1 MTWGLSSYETRFRW
15 IAALWA
21 ILMTIWCMSPLPWRI
36 RLMGGGVWIAITV
49 LASIRFAWWRP
60 RSARDVPIF
69 LSMGAVSDVVTDA
82 HPAART
88 VRPSELEALI
98 RNLLSAGYRF
108 QTAREALTAP
118 ARKAVALVIDGGT
131 RDVLTVLL
139 PLLRRLGVKATCCVP
154 HHETGDPAY
163 LKPLELQEVA
173 RSGMVEF
180 GGRLEAAADSGA
192 LHDILTRNR
201 DWLTGILGTLPYV
214 CLYPECLR
222 KDATLHAEL
231 QEAGYH
237 AALFETAK
245 THPTVA
251 APFAIPCRAL
261 PRGLRHW
268 QAYLLATR
276 GRWRAF

>member
-15 IAALWA
+15 VAALWA
-21 ILMTIWCMSPLPWRI
+21 ILMTVWCMSPLPWRV
-36 RLMGGGVWIAITV
+36 RLIGGAVWVAISV
-49 LASIRFAWWRP
+49 LASVRFAWWRP

-69 LSMGAVSDVVTDA
+69 LSMGAVSDTITDA
-82 HPAART
+82 LPAART

-108 QTAREALTAP
+108 QTVREALTTP
-118 ARKAVALVIDGGT
+118 TRKAVALIIDGGT
-131 RDVLTVLL
+131 RDALTTLL
-139 PLLRRLGVKATCCVP
+139 PLLRRLSVKATCCVP
-154 HHETGDPAY
+154 NHKAGDPAY
-163 LKPLELQEVA
+163 LKTLELQEMA

-180 GGRLEAAADSGA
+180 GGHLGAAADTET
-192 LHDILTRNR
+192 LYTTLTRNR
-201 DWLTGILGTLPYV
+201 NWLTGILGALPYV
-214 CLYPECLR
+214 CLYPERLR
-222 KDATLHAEL
+222 EDAALHAAL
-231 QEAGYH
+231 REAGYH